1 MRTLRITLTAVMLVT
16 GLALLGR
23 AVPVARAY
31 TLTVDNT
38 IACDDTTGSPAY
50 CTIQAAVD
58 AASDGDTISVAAGT
72 YTEGITLTPGK
83 DLTLVG
89 AGRDVVT
96 WICPSG
102 GYCIYGSMSGY
113 TGSMNYDISGFT
125 FNARSDPAA
134 TWGAGIQI
142 NRASSGPLALRI
154 HDNRFIEDRA
164 SGDDTHWATSM
175 LLCHN
180 RHASRDGSGDAP
192 VHIYNNID
200 ETWGGMTMSNSQAY
214 DIYNNVFDGCSDAI
228 YNGHGCPDVAGN
240 TFGDHHIYANTFK
253 NASDDLHP
261 NALTPAI
268 DWQYYGAGGA
278 THLPSTIEN
287 NFFQD
292 NDTAIRFGM
301 GTDMTYPAHVVKGN
315 SFVDNGLAIRVTGA
329 YSSPLNASGNW
340 WGISTP
346 AGVAAEVSA
355 NVDYTPWLDSGTDT
369 SADPGFQGDFS
380 TLHVDDDSPQTG
392 TAGYIQEGINMVSG
406 STVYV
411 AAGTYTE
418 RVTIDKSV
426 DLRGAQY
433 DVDPTASGART
444 DPANESTID
453 VSSLGY
459 ANPDIA
465 IDMASGVSDVTID
478 GFTVVGDPTNT
489 LADTSAIRCG
499 GSSGTANNVSINNNI
514 INGMYGVLYKGGDTL
529 TVHRNRVEVNKG
541 GVTVQPNLASDV
553 TISDNVFSLGSSPV
567 GGESAIY
574 MTSCSQCSATGNTAT
589 GFVNG
594 NGIGGSNLDH
604 LTVSGNTFTGN
615 RKGVNIWGTS
625 TFIAVSNND
634 LSSSGKCGVN
644 IKGQDVDIT
653 DNEIH
658 NCGETGISIA
668 RHVIDTERVE
678 IHHNNITGNT
688 DNGLEVDAAVTE
700 AVNATCNW
708 WGAADGPS
716 GAGPGSGDAVSGNAL
731 FDPWLLGPAP
741 GGQCGGSVYVEKYH
755 DLDEDGERDPGEPG
769 LPEWHFVLKDGQGE
783 TVAEGD
789 TDDEGKLSFG
799 GLPFGSYTVCE
810 DLPEGWVN
818 SDPGNTCQ
826 TAIIGGGTVTPG
838 PDSATLTVDGTSYL
852 VEFLD
857 TSNGGLTWTY
867 RVTELEGKDLSHWV
881 LGLCMSQ
888 DAVQSWF
895 PTDADPGIEGVD
907 LVAPDPTTGVS
918 GIKWDV
924 EDDFNNDGNPDGDS
938 REFSFTLDAVYP
950 VGTTDVAVKTGGQE
964 SKTDD
969 DVIAGPHCGDVF
981 SDVTFVFGNHEEPED
996 AITLASF
1003 TATAGVGAVNLAWET
1018 GTEVDNAG
1026 FNLYRAA
1033 AADGPY
1039 TKVNTALIAAEGDPV
1054 SGASYTYL
1062 DQRLLPGTYY
1072 YKLEDVDLNGVVTT
1086 HGPVSATIL
1095 PRFRRPT
1102 YRPTMPQN

>member
-1 MRTLRITLTAVMLVT
+1 MKTLRITLTAVMLVT
-16 GLALLGR
+16 GLTLLGGP
-23 AVPVARAY
+23 VPVARAD
-31 TLTVDNT
+31 TLTVNNT
-38 IACDDTTGSPAY
+38 IACNDTTGSPAY

-58 AASDGDTISVAAGT
+58 AASAGDTISVAAGT
-72 YTEGITLTPGK
+72 YTEGITLTPEK
-83 DLTLVG
+83 DLTLAG
-89 AGRDVVT
+89 AGHDIVT
-96 WICPSG
+96 WICPSSSH
-102 GYCIYGSMSGY
+102 CIDGSMSGY

-125 FNARSDPAA
+125 FNARSDPSAS
-134 TWGAGIQI
+134 WGVGIQI
-142 NRASSGPLALRI
+142 NYASSGPLTLHI

-180 RHASRDGSGDAP
+180 RYASRDSSGDAP
-192 VHIYNNID
+192 VQIYNNVD

-214 DIYNNVFDGCSDAI
+214 DIYSNVFDGCSDAI

-240 TFGDHHIYANTFK
+240 TFGDHHIYANIFK

-261 NALTPAI
+261 SALTPAI

-278 THLPSTIEN
+278 THLPSIIEN
-287 NFFQD
+287 NLFQD

-340 WGISTP
+340 WGTNTP

-355 NVDYTPWLDSGTDT
+355 NVDYTPWLDSSTDI

-380 TLHVDDDSPQTG
+380 TLHVDDDSPQTASTG
-392 TAGYIQEGINMVSG
+392 HIQEGVDMVSG

-433 DVDPTASGART
+433 GVDPTASGART

-541 GVTVQPNLASDV
+541 GVTVQPNPASNV
-553 TISDNVFSLGSSPV
+553 TVSDNVLGL
-567 GGESAIY
+567 GNNHTGDESAIY
-574 MTSCSQCSATGNTAT
+574 MTGCTQCSATGNTAT
-589 GFVNG
+589 GFSG
-594 NGIGGSNLDH
+594 RGIGGSNLHH
-604 LTVSGNTFTGN
+604 LTISGNILTEN
-615 RKGVNIWGTS
+615 RDAVSVWGGS
-625 TFIAVSNND
+625 TFMTITDNILADSARH
-634 LSSSGKCGVN
+634 GIN
-644 IKGQDVDIT
+644 IKGQDVTIQG
-653 DNEIH
+653 NEIT
-658 NCGETGISIA
+658 NSGDTGINID
-668 RHVIDTERVE
+668 RHVIDTERVA
-678 IHHNNITGNT
+678 IFCNIISGNT
-688 DNGLEVDAAVTE
+688 NYGVKVNTTSVLQM
-700 AVNATCNW
+700 VNAEDNW
-708 WGAADGPS
+708 WGDASGPYHPTLNL
-716 GAGPGSGDAVSGNAL
+716 AGTGDAVSDNVD
-731 FDPWLLGPAP
+731 FDPWATSTPP
-741 GGQCGGSVYVEKYH
+741 
-755 DLDEDGERDPGEPG
+755 
-769 LPEWHFVLKDGQGE
+769 
-783 TVAEGD
+783 
-789 TDDEGKLSFG
+789 
-799 GLPFGSYTVCE
+799 
-810 DLPEGWVN
+810 
-818 SDPGNTCQ
+818 CQ
-826 TAIIGGGTVTPG
+826 
-838 PDSATLTVDGTSYL
+838 
-852 VEFLD
+852 
-857 TSNGGLTWTY
+857 
-867 RVTELEGKDLSHWV
+867 
-881 LGLCMSQ
+881 
-888 DAVQSWF
+888 
-895 PTDADPGIEGVD
+895 PT
-907 LVAPDPTTGVS
+907 
-918 GIKWDV
+918 
-924 EDDFNNDGNPDGDS
+924 
-938 REFSFTLDAVYP
+938 
-950 VGTTDVAVKTGGQE
+950 
-964 SKTDD
+964 
-969 DVIAGPHCGDVF
+969 
-981 SDVTFVFGNHEEPED
+981 

-1003 TATAGVGAVNLAWET
+1003 TATAGAGSVTLDWET
-1018 GTEVDNAG
+1018 GTEIDNAG

-1033 AADGPY
+1033 ASDGPY

-1054 SGASYTYL
+1054 SGTSYTYL

-1086 HGPVSATIL
+1086 HGPISATIL

-1102 YRPTMPQN
+1102 YRPTMPQD